1 MTARHAAC
9 ACGRLRVSCEG
20 DPVRV
25 SVCHCLECQR
35 RTGSV
40 FGVSAR
46 FPKDRVAVEGTST
59 TWSRPA
65 DSGNDVTF
73 HFCPTCGTT
82 VYWRLQQFPD
92 VIAVAVGA
100 FADSSFPSPRHS
112 VYERRR
118 HAWARIAAPEPVQ
131 HLD

>member
-1 MTARHAAC
+1 M
-9 ACGRLRVSCEG
+9 
-20 DPVRV
+20 
-25 SVCHCLECQR
+25 
-35 RTGSV
+35 
-40 FGVSAR
+40 
-46 FPKDRVAVEGTST
+46 
-59 TWSRPA
+59 SRPA